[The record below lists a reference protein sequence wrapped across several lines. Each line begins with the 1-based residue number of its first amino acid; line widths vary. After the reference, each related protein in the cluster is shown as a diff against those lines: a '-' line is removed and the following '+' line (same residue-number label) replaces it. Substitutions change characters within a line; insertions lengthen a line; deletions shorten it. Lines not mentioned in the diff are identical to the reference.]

1 MRGPTKKNEKIKV
14 SGVIFRQRH
23 ILSVPGVLYEQLS
36 RDCSH
41 RDYIGDIVIV
51 AA

>member
-1 MRGPTKKNEKIKV
+1 MRGPNRKNEQMKV
-14 SGVIFRQRH
+14 SGVSFRQRR

>member
-1 MRGPTKKNEKIKV
+1 
-14 SGVIFRQRH
+14 
-23 ILSVPGVLYEQLS
+23 VLYEQLS